1 MRLGPPINLLLL
13 ASIIA
18 CSSPLAGQRLDPER
32 VTVKIDK
39 QVSIVDPSPET
50 GLAHEMLG
58 MVRHPD
64 GTIFVSTVSQGTDS
78 ALGLLK
84 SNDNGET
91 WKPLQ
96 VSLPNAPDRQQLRGL
111 GATHDGRLWLLHQ
124 TNSARDLFVS
134 SSRDGGQSWQTTPI
148 DFGWSTSG
156 APEQNDTLSHNDY
169 NTFIEQPDGTL
180 MFSVGLRSEKPYYK
194 DPDLLVD
201 GLVRLDA
208 DVGGEIMFRS
218 TDGGKTW
225 GDATMVHPHVT
236 EVGHALDPHN
246 PDRILSMTR
255 TQRPLLAGEDREAT
269 IKKTGCPPDTPSN
282 EPSIYKNGL
291 LLESTDGGRTFHEAP
306 GGLTDYTGHRA
317 TILWASNNVVIVS
330 SAAGKGENKRVGRI
344 SLDDGKTWV
353 DGTETGTPLLNQ
365 ATKFVFLTA
374 PPTVS
379 FTAPMIELSPNH
391 FLTVYAYWDDESLK
405 RYYEAP
411 KNPCTQGNQP
421 GDCPWLGIRAL
432 FWHLENAS

>member
-1 MRLGPPINLLLL
+1 MRLGPPISLLLL
-13 ASIIA
+13 TSIIA
-18 CSSPLAGQRLDPER
+18 SSLPLSGQSLDPER

-39 QVSIVDPSPET
+39 RVSIVDPSPKT

-58 MVRHPD
+58 MVFHPD
-64 GTIFVSTVSQGTDS
+64 GTIFVSTETQGTDS
-78 ALGLLK
+78 KLGLLK
-84 SNDNGET
+84 SSDRGET
-91 WKPLQ
+91 WEPLPVKLVLTSGKQ
-96 VSLPNAPDRQQLRGL
+96 YLRGL
-111 GATHDGRLWLLHQ
+111 GVTRDGRLWLLHQ
-124 TNSARDLFVS
+124 TSSVDLFVS
-134 SSRDGGQSWQTTPI
+134 FSADGAQTWSTTPV
-148 DFGWSTSG
+148 DFASFAPQ
-156 APEQNDTLSHNDY
+156 APEEPYVHSHNDY

-180 MFSVGLRSEKPYYK
+180 MFSVGMSYETPYYK
-194 DPDLLVD
+194 DPELLLD
-201 GLVRLDA
+201 GLVRPDV
-208 DVGGEIMFRS
+208 DVGGETMIRS

-225 GDATMVHPHVT
+225 GDATKVHSHVT
-236 EVGHALDPHN
+236 EIGHALDPHN

-291 LLESTDGGRTFHEAP
+291 LLKSTDGGRTFHEAP

-391 FLTVYAYWDDESLK
+391 FLTVHAYWEEESLK
-405 RYYEAP
+405 RYYEAS
-411 KNPCTQGNQP
+411 KNPCSQGDQP